1 MATIQEKQ
9 DIVETEAHSEWV
21 RDNTQPHL
29 LTVNEMLAERE
40 DRYGAF
46 ENHAARSQALKEILI
61 GGASSWSHMK
71 PFQRE
76 SIEMIAHKLARIM
89 NGDPN
94 YIDNWT
100 DIAGYAQLVVD
111 ILEQREVGA

>member
-1 MATIQEKQ
+1 MVNVQEKQ
-9 DIVETEAHSEWV
+9 DTVENEAHSEWV
-21 RDNTQPHL
+21 RDNTQPNL

-46 ENHAARSQALKEILI
+46 ENHAARSQALKETLI

>member
-1 MATIQEKQ
+1 
-9 DIVETEAHSEWV
+9 
-21 RDNTQPHL
+21 
-29 LTVNEMLAERE
+29 
-40 DRYGAF
+40 
-46 ENHAARSQALKEILI
+46 
-61 GGASSWSHMK
+61 
-71 PFQRE
+71 
-76 SIEMIAHKLARIM
+76 MIAHKLARIM